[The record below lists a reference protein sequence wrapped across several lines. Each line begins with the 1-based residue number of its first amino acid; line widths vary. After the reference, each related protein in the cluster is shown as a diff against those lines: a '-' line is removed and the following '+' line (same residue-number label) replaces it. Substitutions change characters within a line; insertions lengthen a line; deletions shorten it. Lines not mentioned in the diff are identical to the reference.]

1 MRGSGIAAA
10 LIAAVLLAA
19 CTASPL
25 PGTLPPAAGV
35 NAVTAMSTRLTF
47 EPGGAEGA
55 LQTASG
61 IPLETVLLQLR
72 RDPPALVTLQSFGG
86 AGPRPPKIQAAL
98 EKAALADLALIEWL
112 PSVPAAAERLELEV
126 TYYRYSLADCGAD
139 LAYRKLDYIARTSPG
154 FGCAVEQ
161 NRLLSLAYPAEWYEG
176 RRLGPA
182 ASARDAAAVSRY
194 FTAAPRPMPDAGR

>member
-10 LIAAVLLAA
+10 LIAAVLSA

-61 IPLETVLLQLR
+61 IPLGTVLLQLR
-72 RDPPALVTLQSFGG
+72 RDPPALLTLQFFGG
-86 AGPRPPKIQAAL
+86 EGTRPSKIQAEL
-98 EKAALADLALIEWL
+98 EKTAIADVTLIEWL
-112 PSVPAAAERLELEV
+112 PSVPAAAEQLELEV

-194 FTAAPRPMPDAGR
+194 FTAAPRPMPDTGR

>member
-1 MRGSGIAAA
+1 
-10 LIAAVLLAA
+10 
-19 CTASPL
+19 
-25 PGTLPPAAGV
+25 
-35 NAVTAMSTRLTF
+35 
-47 EPGGAEGA
+47 GAEGA

-61 IPLETVLLQLR
+61 IPLGTVLLQLR
-72 RDPPALVTLQSFGG
+72 RDPPALLTLQFFGG
-86 AGPRPPKIQAAL
+86 EGTRPSKIQAEL
-98 EKAALADLALIEWL
+98 EKTAIADVTLIEWL

-182 ASARDAAAVSRY
+182 SSARDAAAVSRY
-194 FTAAPRPMPDAGR
+194 FTAAPRPMPDTGR